1 MTESAIK
8 IEEINLRKS
17 SGEINQAVAAN
28 GQIKN
33 VHNDFNIS
41 YFVLNDGQGPNNI
54 LNISLKCNIY
64 TKGEANFATDG
75 ELSAHVEVIYQVLL
89 SSAFDSKYIDNIM
102 YSVWPYLRIGAAHQL
117 QLINLGFI
125 GEKLPLEVFPSKSEK

>member
-1 MTESAIK
+1 MTESAFKIK
-8 IEEINLRKS
+8 EINLRKS
-17 SGEINQAVAAN
+17 SGEINQAIAAN

-41 YFVLNDGQGPNNI
+41 YLALNDGQGPDNI

-64 TKGEANFATDG
+64 TRREANSASFG
-75 ELSAHVEVIYQVLL
+75 ELSANVEVIYQVLL
-89 SSAFDSKYIDNIM
+89 SSAFDSKYIDDIM
-102 YSVWPYLRIGAAHQL
+102 HSVWPYLRMGAAHQL

-125 GEKLPLEVFPSKSEK
+125 GEKLPLEVFPSKPEK